1 MPIKVNSNFCSL
13 PLAVYSSYAIHDVL
27 ETIKIIFYIKYGL
40 SSVFSNA
47 HKYLLAIRF
56 EGSCNRNFNES
67 NQQLTHIIY
76 STFIVKSS
84 IHITIN
90 QSNQIKSVTLK

>member
-27 ETIKIIFYIKYGL
+27 ENIKIIFYIKY
-40 SSVFSNA
+40 SVFSNA

-84 IHITIN
+84 IHTTIN